1 MGRPN
6 VLFVTVDQWPGHL
19 LGIEGHPVVETPTLD
34 QLARNGVRFTRAY
47 SECPICIP
55 ARRTM
60 MTGTD
65 PRTHGDRVF
74 QPALRMP
81 DLPTLAGTFG
91 AAGYQTFAVGK
102 LHVYPPRD
110 RIGFDDV
117 LLAEEGRPHL
127 GTVDDHDLF
136 LADRGFPGR
145 QFMHGMSNNDYA
157 WRTWHLPEDCHVTNW
172 ATAQMCRTI
181 KRRDPTR
188 PAFWHLSYTHPHPP
202 LVPLAS
208 YFERYA
214 RREMDLPAMG
224 DWAQDEAALP
234 AALRMVRHFWP
245 ALPPDALADARRAFY
260 ALCTHIDHQLRL
272 VIGTLREEALLD
284 DTIILVT
291 SDHGDL
297 LGDHGLWAKRYL
309 YDGSARVPMILV
321 GPARGGLGHGRTDD
335 HLVGLQDVMPTL
347 LDLAGIPAPDSCTGL
362 SMVGGRR
369 REVLYAEALDGAKAT
384 RMVTD
389 GPHKLIWY
397 PAGNVIQLFDLA
409 RDPRE
414 LADRADDPAY
424 APVRRRLEEALV
436 AALYGEDEA
445 WIADG
450 RLAGFPAPEV
460 GPAPNR
466 GLFGQRGLHYPTPPL
481 TDPGE
486 VVGAA

>member
-224 DWAQDEAALP
+224 DWAQDEA
-234 AALRMVRHFWP
+234 
-245 ALPPDALADARRAFY
+245 
-260 ALCTHIDHQLRL
+260 
-272 VIGTLREEALLD
+272 
-284 DTIILVT
+284 
-291 SDHGDL
+291 
-297 LGDHGLWAKRYL
+297 
-309 YDGSARVPMILV
+309 
-321 GPARGGLGHGRTDD
+321 
-335 HLVGLQDVMPTL
+335 
-347 LDLAGIPAPDSCTGL
+347 
-362 SMVGGRR
+362 
-369 REVLYAEALDGAKAT
+369 
-384 RMVTD
+384 
-389 GPHKLIWY
+389 
-397 PAGNVIQLFDLA
+397 
-409 RDPRE
+409 
-414 LADRADDPAY
+414 
-424 APVRRRLEEALV
+424 
-436 AALYGEDEA
+436 
-445 WIADG
+445 
-450 RLAGFPAPEV
+450 
-460 GPAPNR
+460 
-466 GLFGQRGLHYPTPPL
+466 
-481 TDPGE
+481 
-486 VVGAA
+486 VVGAAVAEAAAGRPDEDHRHAGGAVVEVALGPQAVVAEKVAVVARDQNDRVVEERLFAQGPDHQPQLVVDMGAERV